1 MNAFRGLI
9 AVLGIALLAAATA
22 WLNLSRVLVVIPY
35 LAFVFFLVG
44 FSYRILLWAGSPVPF
59 RITTTCG
66 QQKSLPWI
74 KHAPLENPS
83 TGWGVLGRMFL
94 EVFLFR
100 SLSRN
105 SRARLR
111 DGKVSFRP
119 DQWLWLGAWA
129 FHWSLLVI
137 LLRHL
142 RFFLQPIPAMV
153 NRIERIDG
161 FLQIGFPHVYLSDL
175 VIVCALTY
183 LIKRRLHD
191 PLLRF
196 VSLFSDYFVL
206 VLLGGIVLSGLL
218 MRFAF
223 RDDLLAVKQ
232 FALSLAA
239 LRPHVPTSVSP
250 LFVIHLMLVSTLVAY
265 FPASKLVHMAGV
277 FLSPTRNLAN
287 NNRAKRHFNPWNAPV
302 VSRSYADWEHDFQNK
317 LRAAAI
323 PLEVKDA
330 GKAVTD

>member
-1 MNAFRGLI
+1 
-9 AVLGIALLAAATA
+9 
-22 WLNLSRVLVVIPY
+22 
-35 LAFVFFLVG
+35 
-44 FSYRILLWAGSPVPF
+44 
-59 RITTTCG
+59 
-66 QQKSLPWI
+66 
-74 KHAPLENPS
+74 
-83 TGWGVLGRMFL
+83 
-94 EVFLFR
+94 
-100 SLSRN
+100 
-105 SRARLR
+105 
-111 DGKVSFRP
+111 
-119 DQWLWLGAWA
+119 
-129 FHWSLLVI
+129 
-137 LLRHL
+137 
-142 RFFLQPIPAMV
+142 
-153 NRIERIDG
+153 
-161 FLQIGFPHVYLSDL
+161 
-175 VIVCALTY
+175 
-183 LIKRRLHD
+183 
-191 PLLRF
+191 
-196 VSLFSDYFVL
+196 
-206 VLLGGIVLSGLL
+206 VLSGLL

-277 FLSPTRNLAN
+277 FLSPTRNLEN